1 MSGGLIGNG
10 RPDAKRPN
18 SRKPTDRTPL
28 TFRSIVRRVLT
39 FPFILLIK
47 FYQLCISPLK
57 PPTCRFT
64 PTCSQ
69 YALEAF
75 RKYGPIKGFWLSLKR
90 ILRCHPWGGSGYDPV
105 P

>member
-1 MSGGLIGNG
+1 MNGQSGFATTL
-10 RPDAKRPN
+10 K
-18 SRKPTDRTPL
+18 K
-28 TFRSIVRRVLT
+28 IVTL
-39 FPFILLIK
+39 PFIALIR
-47 FYQLCISPLK
+47 FYQICISPLK

-75 RKYGPIKGFWLSLKR
+75 RKYGPLKGFRLSLKR

>member
-1 MSGGLIGNG
+1 M
-10 RPDAKRPN
+10 K
-18 SRKPTDRTPL
+18 KV
-28 TFRSIVRRVLT
+28 IVS
-39 FPFILLIK
+39 ILLIPIY
-47 FYQLCISPLK
+47 FYRKLISPML

-69 YALEAF
+69 YAIEALK
-75 RKYGPIKGFWLSLKR
+75 KYGPIKGLYLAIRR